1 LNNFTRLSPVKF
13 EGSRLI
19 HGAIAF
25 LLVFQGWTGIA
36 TATGFSLSLNN
47 LVQSGGKFDSTNHQL
62 KFADFSATVSELPGA
77 DLSRFLL
84 VPLVDGFRL
93 QVESGAPLPMGTE
106 LVLSYTVKSKARG
119 RNGRFGLH
127 GRPQRRPLDSMSIGI
142 VGTSFLD
149 SPLSS
154 GMEAFSGYDDAHAN
168 SLGEVQAS
176 TRAGGADFAA
186 TNLTDPNSGI
196 RILAYLV
203 VGVDGFL
210 SRPGSR
216 SDDDGHGD
224 GYGDEGG
231 HGEFERPGNEGVEMR
246 FSAEP
251 IPEPS
256 SVLLVGFGLAVL
268 SSWTRR
274 RADS

>member
-1 LNNFTRLSPVKF
+1 GV
-13 EGSRLI
+13 
-19 HGAIAF
+19 
-25 LLVFQGWTGIA
+25 
-36 TATGFSLSLNN
+36 
-47 LVQSGGKFDSTNHQL
+47 
-62 KFADFSATVSELPGA
+62 
-77 DLSRFLL
+77 DLARFLL

-93 QVESGAPLPMGTE
+93 EVESGAPLPVGTE
-106 LVLSYTVKSKARG
+106 LVLSYTVESKKRG
-119 RNGRFGLH
+119 RSGRFGPQSRPQ
-127 GRPQRRPLDSMSIGI
+127 GRPPRRPLESMSIGI

-154 GMEAFSGYDDAHAN
+154 GMEAFSEDDDAHAN

-176 TRAGGADFAA
+176 TRPGGTDFAA
-186 TNLTDPNSGI
+186 TNLTDPYSEI

-210 SRPGSR
+210 SPAGSR
-216 SDDDGHGD
+216 SDDDDHDD
-224 GYGDEGG
+224 GYGDEDDY
-231 HGEFERPGNEGVEMR
+231 GEFESPGNAGVEMR